1 MNYNLEGQL
10 ALVTGAGQGIG
21 KIDALTIA
29 RCGADVVVADI
40 NFEAAV
46 ETAKE
51 IQSMGRKSKAYKMD
65 VANFE
70 QVQEVVKEIKSDM
83 NRSISL
89 LVNNAA
95 KMNTMAQ
102 MKDMTYEMWQTDLNV
117 NLTGTF
123 NVTKAV
129 WDDMRLQN
137 YGRIVNMSSIA
148 GIMGGFGQVVYSAAK
163 AGVIGFTKS
172 LALEGGKHN
181 IRVNCMAPSFL
192 KSPAW
197 DTIPK
202 EYQQRMEKK
211 VPLQRVGETQE
222 GANLVAFLLSDDSG
236 YITGQCIPITGG
248 ADLFNF

>member
-1 MNYNLEGQL
+1 M
-10 ALVTGAGQGIG
+10 
-21 KIDALTIA
+21 
-29 RCGADVVVADI
+29 ADL

-70 QVQEVVKEIKSDM
+70 QVQEVVNEIKSDM

-102 MKDMTYEMWQTDLNV
+102 MKDMTYEMWQTDINV

-129 WDDMRLQN
+129 WDDMRTTKLWKN
-137 YGRIVNMSSIA
+137 CKYVIDCGYNGWFWSS
-148 GIMGGFGQVVYSAAK
+148 GIF
-163 AGVIGFTKS
+163 
-172 LALEGGKHN
+172 
-181 IRVNCMAPSFL
+181 C
-192 KSPAW
+192 
-197 DTIPK
+197 
-202 EYQQRMEKK
+202 
-211 VPLQRVGETQE
+211 
-222 GANLVAFLLSDDSG
+222 
-236 YITGQCIPITGG
+236 C
-248 ADLFNF
+248 